1 MNNIKNSKEWKD
13 VEIKVNSYLKKQKNE
28 IDIQNKKIEALI
40 NIINNINNS
49 DNELKN
55 NKNNKNNKNIYIH
68 PFILSLLVLLIIV
81 MALYIYYK

>member
-28 IDIQNKKIEALI
+28 IDMQNKKIEALI
-40 NIINNINNS
+40 DIINNINNS
-49 DNELKN
+49 DSN
-55 NKNNKNNKNIYIH
+55 NKLENNKNIYIH
-68 PFILSLLVLLIIV
+68 PFILLLLVLLIIF